1 MKRTDDAVSST
12 VLTEHMQFSLSLV
25 KVWTIEYEGSSGI
38 SVRKNIQEKNLFSTW
53 SALAAGHSQKRKE
66 QEKKGVRWEEK
77 TVNLMVWNCVALNL
91 LF

>member
-38 SVRKNIQEKNLFSTW
+38 SVRKNIQEKNLFST
-53 SALAAGHSQKRKE
+53 
-66 QEKKGVRWEEK
+66 
-77 TVNLMVWNCVALNL
+77 
-91 LF
+91 